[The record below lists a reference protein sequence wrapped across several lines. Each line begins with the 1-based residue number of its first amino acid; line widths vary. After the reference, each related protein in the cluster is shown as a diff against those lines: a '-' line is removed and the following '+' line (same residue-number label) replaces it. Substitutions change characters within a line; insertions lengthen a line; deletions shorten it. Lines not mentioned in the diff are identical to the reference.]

1 MPQQQNTK
9 IPIVFEVGVD
19 PVDSELVTN
28 LSRPGG
34 NLTGVGLLNAEL
46 GPKRLELL
54 YELVP
59 RATIVAVLVNPTNPN
74 SETL

>member
-1 MPQQQNTK
+1 
-9 IPIVFEVGVD
+9 
-19 PVDSELVTN
+19 
-28 LSRPGG
+28 
-34 NLTGVGLLNAEL
+34 VGLLNAEL

-74 SETL
+74 SETF